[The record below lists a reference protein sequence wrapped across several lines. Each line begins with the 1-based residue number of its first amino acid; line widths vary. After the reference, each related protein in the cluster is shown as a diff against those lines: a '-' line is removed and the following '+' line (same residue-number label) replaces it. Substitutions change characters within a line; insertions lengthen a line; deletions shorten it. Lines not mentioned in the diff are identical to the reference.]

1 LQSGEFTAAGGDG
14 FDTFDEIRFREVF
27 EVERVATGLDRDAR
41 LEERFDRVAA
51 LPTGRQRLD
60 PVGLCDDGDVVDLDG
75 VVFREILCDR
85 ERGLL
90 LCRFV
95 GNEVEDR
102 LHISIGRP
110 ARESV

>member
-1 LQSGEFTAAGGDG
+1 VLLPQALTEMPVSRSDST
-14 FDTFDEIRFREVF
+14 VSS
-27 EVERVATGLDRDAR
+27 
-41 LEERFDRVAA
+41 A

-75 VVFREILCDR
+75 VVFREIFCDR

-95 GNEVEDR
+95 GDEVEDR

-110 ARESV
+110 AGKRLSLQAKRSV